1 MYPAWLSLR
10 GVDGGEDELELGR
23 QPHEVPGPDELVELR
38 LDEGIG
44 PVDFIEE
51 GGFGLPDGQRGG
63 DEC

>member
-1 MYPAWLSLR
+1 MYPAWLSLL